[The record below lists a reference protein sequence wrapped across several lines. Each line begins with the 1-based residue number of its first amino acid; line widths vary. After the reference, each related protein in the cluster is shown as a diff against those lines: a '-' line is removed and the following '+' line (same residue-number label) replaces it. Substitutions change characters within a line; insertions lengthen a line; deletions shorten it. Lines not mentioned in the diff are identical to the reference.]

1 VTMSHAAEGAPAD
14 RVTPAWRQARRAD
27 RRRMIRR
34 HLWARGIRD
43 SRVLAAMAW
52 VPRELFVPPGQARR
66 AYEDSPLPTSHGQ
79 TISQPYIVALM
90 TAEAGVA
97 RRSRVLEIG
106 TGTGYHTAVL
116 AKLASS
122 VWTVERVPELS
133 HDAARQLGRMGF
145 TNVVFI
151 VGDGAQGYAPAAP
164 YHAIVVSAAAPAAP
178 PRLLNQLDLWGR
190 LVIPVGDLGL
200 QELMVYRRT
209 PAGFDAHSAGPCRF
223 VPLLSPAAFDE
234 P

>member
-1 VTMSHAAEGAPAD
+1 MTS
-14 RVTPAWRQARRAD
+14 AWQQERRAD

-34 HLWARGIRD
+34 HLWARGLRD
-43 SRVLAAMAW
+43 PRVLAAMAW
-52 VPRELFVPPGQARR
+52 VPRERFVAPGQARR
-66 AYEDSPLPTSHGQ
+66 AYEDSPLPTTHGQ

-90 TAEAGVA
+90 TAEAGLT

-106 TGTGYHTAVL
+106 TGTGYHTAIL
-116 AKLASS
+116 AKLARS

-133 HDAARQLGRMGF
+133 HDAARHLAQLGI

-151 VGDGAQGYAPAAP
+151 EGDGAQGYAPAAP
-164 YHAIVVSAAAPAAP
+164 YQAIVVSAAAPAAP

-190 LVIPVGDLGL
+190 LVIPVGDIGL

-209 PAGFDAHSAGPCRF
+209 PTGFDAHSAGPCRF
-223 VPLLSPAAFDE
+223 VPLLSPAAFDQ

>member
-1 VTMSHAAEGAPAD
+1 MHPPAKD
-14 RVTPAWRQARRAD
+14 RLTYTWHQARRID

-34 HLWARGIRD
+34 HLWARGVRD
-43 SRVLAAMAW
+43 PRVLAAMAW
-52 VPRELFVPPGQARR
+52 VPRERFVAPGQAPR
-66 AYEDSPLPTSHGQ
+66 AYEDSPLPTTHGQ

-90 TAEAGVA
+90 TAEAGLS

-116 AKLASS
+116 AKLAGS
-122 VWTVERVPELS
+122 VWTLERVPDLS
-133 HDAARQLGRMGF
+133 RDAAQHLAELGI
-145 TNVVFI
+145 TNVVCL

-164 YHAIVVSAAAPAAP
+164 YQAIVVSAAAPAVP

-190 LVIPVGDLGL
+190 LVIPVGDIAL

-209 PAGFDAHSAGPCRF
+209 PTGFDARSAGPCRF

-234 P
+234 G